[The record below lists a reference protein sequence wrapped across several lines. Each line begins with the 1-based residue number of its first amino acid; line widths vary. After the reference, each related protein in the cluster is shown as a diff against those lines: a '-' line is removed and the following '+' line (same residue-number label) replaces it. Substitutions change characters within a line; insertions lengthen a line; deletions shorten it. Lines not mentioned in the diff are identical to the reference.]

1 MGVPMEESY
10 SVMHVR
16 LTAVIS
22 CFRRDDELEIEKVWA
37 SSFSNKFILLIRDI
51 VCTGKEYTY
60 YIHRY
65 MNS

>member
-22 CFRRDDELEIEKVWA
+22 CFRRDDELEIEKGK
-37 SSFSNKFILLIRDI
+37 NTPITYIDI
-51 VCTGKEYTY
+51 
-60 YIHRY
+60 
-65 MNS
+65 